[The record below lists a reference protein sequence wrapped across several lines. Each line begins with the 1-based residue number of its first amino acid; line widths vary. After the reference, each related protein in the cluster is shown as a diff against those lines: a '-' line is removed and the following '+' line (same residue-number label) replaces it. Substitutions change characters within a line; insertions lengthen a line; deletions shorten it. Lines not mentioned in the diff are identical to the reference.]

1 MNQQRRNRGR
11 ILSDRGWDKL
21 QEALKSWDKLL
32 DALIEKDLRKTFG
45 QYNIQ
50 NLQKLT
56 EPFNNKESIRA
67 LNGDT
72 ISKIVNREE
81 GVDKR
86 SIQDLFTALG
96 LKLEQIDHI
105 PASKGAITEIDPNFV
120 GRESAIA
127 DLKNLIQQGAK
138 AIVIHGKGG
147 IGKTTLAWQF
157 LHTQGFDKILDLRMA
172 KETQNITSAESVI
185 EEWLRRYF
193 EEEPGREFGVT
204 LDRLKQHLG
213 NPNQR
218 IGILIDNLEPALDQN
233 GRCIE
238 AHRKYVGLFTALAD
252 PAMQSVTLI
261 TSRECLREAA
271 VTVENYRLEG
281 LDIAA
286 WSEFFNSRNIQT
298 DTEVL
303 NAMHQA
309 YGGNAKAMQIFPGA
323 IKEYNN
329 SLAAYWQANKDDL
342 LIERELEGLVV
353 SQFDRLQQLDSS
365 AYKLLCRLGCY
376 RYQDVPRV
384 AIEGLFCLLWD
395 VSDNQHRRVI
405 KSLRD
410 RSLVEFCN
418 QEYSLHWLHPVIR
431 AEAIKRLRES
441 EDWETANQ
449 KAAEYWTGSVKAVE
463 TVEDAL
469 RALEAYYHYKDIND
483 LESAIRVVIEPRK
496 NQWITE
502 GEGEYLGQS
511 LYRLGLLKPIS
522 DVTNEL
528 LKRKPKNGY
537 DLGRLYYI
545 RGALNLLT
553 GNLKDALLDF
563 EQSKDIAK
571 NIADVVKAN
580 RLELDALMTIGFCK
594 RYSWDIEES
603 LKIFHEFAKISKEA
617 NEADPVCAWCLLAFL
632 YATLNNTKDLE
643 IAHKFAEKA
652 YHQIDTVNYLSLSIF
667 RKGSS
672 LVYLAWAYRYL
683 NMIDK
688 SLSIYNKAI
697 EFGTE
702 TNCTQIQA
710 KAKIGKGELYREQGD
725 FKTALS
731 HHTEAIKLLEKI
743 GAQCDLA
750 EAYYQLALTYQKMG
764 DTEKSQPNFQK
775 AIQLFTEMEAP
786 KQVEKVRLA
795 MENR

>member
-1 MNQQRRNRGR
+1 MIQQRRNRGR

-21 QEALKSWDKLL
+21 QDTLR
-32 DALIEKDLRKTFG
+32 EKFGG
-45 QYNIQ
+45 QYTIEQ
-50 NLQKLT
+50 LT
-56 EPFNNKESIRA
+56 ELTDPLINPKSIKA
-67 LNGDT
+67 LSTDT
-72 ISKIVNREE
+72 VSKILRREE
-81 GVDKR
+81 KVDKT
-86 SIQDLFTALG
+86 SIEALFTALE
-96 LKLEQIDHI
+96 LKLEKDD
-105 PASKGAITEIDPNFV
+105 ITVNVQVSSPKLDPNFV
-120 GRESAIA
+120 GREGAIA

-193 EEEPGREFGVT
+193 DEEPGREFGVT
-204 LDRLKQHLG
+204 LDRLRQKLR

-218 IGILIDNLEPALDQN
+218 IGILIDNLEPALDEK
-233 GRCIE
+233 GKCIE
-238 AHRKYVGLFTALAD
+238 AHRKYVELFTALAD
-252 PAMQSVTLI
+252 PAVQSVTLI

-271 VTVENYRLEG
+271 VKVEYYRLEG

-286 WSEFFNSRNIQT
+286 WEKFFNSRNIQI

-353 SQFDRLQQLDSS
+353 SQFDRLQKLDLS

-395 VSDNQHRRVI
+395 VPDNQRRVI
-405 KSLRD
+405 KSLQD

-528 LKRKPKNGY
+528 LKRKPKSGY

-725 FKTALS
+725 FTTALS
-731 HHTEAIKLLEKI
+731 HHTESIELLEKI
-743 GAQCDLA
+743 GAKCDLA
-750 EAYYQLALTYQKMG
+750 EAYYQFALTYQKMG
-764 DTEKSQPNFQK
+764 DTEKSQPNFQQ

-786 KQVEKVRLA
+786 KQVEKVQRA
-795 MENR
+795 MENGENH